1 MNATAPR
8 QLQFEQQRIQ
18 ILDTFIKMLK
28 VDGLRAVSMLSLA
41 SELGI
46 STKTLYKH
54 FPTKADLI
62 QAVVELNDL
71 RFNESRTRRIMTGLD
86 MHQRMVSGALEWF
99 ELRSELGEMFWHELQ
114 RDYIE
119 VYTLFEQRLQFFL
132 EQSVAI
138 LKPEICDGLNKDYAL
153 SLLWKQ
159 INDVPSYE
167 ECEKFGLT
175 RKDALVQ
182 AIDIWARGC
191 LKMYQ

>member
-1 MNATAPR
+1 
-8 QLQFEQQRIQ
+8 
-18 ILDTFIKMLK
+18 
-28 VDGLRAVSMLSLA
+28 MLSLA